1 MDPAFWR
8 TKWARNEIGFH
19 QPEVHPA
26 LIAHWPRLKLAAG
39 SRVLVPLC
47 GKSHD
52 LRWLA
57 AAGYEV
63 LGIELSEVAAAAFF
77 AEHGLTPTIDPTG
90 AFTRYHAEH
99 TTVLCGDF
107 MQARHAEVGLCTAVY
122 DRAALIALPPLMR
135 QAYVQVLRN
144 LLPPNARGLLVCVDY
159 DATAVQPPPFIV
171 NATELEALYTPWC
184 DLIPIDRQPADVK
197 GLPAFERTYDLVVRG
212 S

>member
-1 MDPAFWR
+1 MDLAFWR

-19 QPEVHPA
+19 QPTVHPA
-26 LIAHWPRLKLAAG
+26 LSAHWPRLKLAAG

-63 LGIELSEVAAAAFF
+63 LGIELSEVAATAFF
-77 AEHGLTPTIDPTG
+77 AEHGLTPTIDRAGP
-90 AFTRYHAEH
+90 FIRYRTVQ

-107 MQARHAEVGLCTAVY
+107 MQARQAEVGLCTAFY

-144 LLPPNARGLLVCVDY
+144 LLPPTARGILICVDY
-159 DATAVQPPPFIV
+159 EAAVQPPPFIV
-171 NATELEALYTPWC
+171 DATELEALYTPWC
-184 DLIPIDRQPADVK
+184 DLLPIDRQPADVK
-197 GLPAFERTYDLVVRG
+197 GLPAFERIYDLVVRG